1 MNLLK
6 TFTVIG
12 KTAKKC
18 APTILSVA
26 GAAGVAVTGVA
37 AAKAGYEDAK
47 EDARLGYGIKVG
59 DREYDKFSNIPPAFW
74 ETPEERRKRKI
85 KTYAKPI
92 IFGAASMGCILA
104 GDRLHAK
111 RYMALGAAAGII
123 QERYDRLRGYLTTCK
138 GYREEDGERKDYEAP
153 GQLEKTTRFSADS
166 MAAADIF
173 EYCKEH
179 GIEPEDTHTGDQLWY
194 EPLSKTYFLASEGH
208 VERAFSLANKALKTT
223 GEATLMDL
231 LKYLELRG
239 AEQPGYDLYHWNEY
253 EGDAFYGYD
262 WIEPRFIHK
271 KLHDGPEFIQIFYPV
286 EPHLGEK

>member
-6 TFTVIG
+6 TFAVIG

-26 GAAGVAVTGVA
+26 GAAGVAVTGIA
-37 AAKAGYEDAK
+37 AAKAGYEDANC
-47 EDARLGYGIKVG
+47 DSISWYRANYGAKI
-59 DREYDKFSNIPPAFW
+59 S

-85 KTYAKPI
+85 KTYAKPV
-92 IFGAASMGCILA
+92 IFGVASMGCILA

-123 QERYDRLRGYLTTCK
+123 QERYDRLQAYLKTCK
-138 GYREEDGERKDYEAP
+138 GYREEDGERKDYETP
-153 GQLEKTTRFSADS
+153 GHLEKMTRFSADS
-166 MAAADIF
+166 MAADDIF
-173 EYCKEH
+173 KYCKEH